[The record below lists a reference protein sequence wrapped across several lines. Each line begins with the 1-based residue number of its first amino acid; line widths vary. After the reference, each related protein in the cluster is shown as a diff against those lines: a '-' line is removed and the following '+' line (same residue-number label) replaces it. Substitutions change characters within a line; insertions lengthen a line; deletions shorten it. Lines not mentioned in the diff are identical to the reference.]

1 MTVLK
6 HSAALRRALISAGL
20 ALGLAAAPAQACG
33 PYRVALYPTPGL
45 TVQHADGR
53 LTGPEPDIVTAMAQR
68 SGCQL
73 RMQTAPLV
81 RIWPALA
88 AGEVDIVPAALATPE
103 RLRLADFIPM
113 VAARQQLLLRRSAHT
128 EGVDSA
134 TAFAAQAQLQ
144 LGWVT
149 GAAPAGPGAD
159 WLQGLR
165 LQRRITEAADKPALM
180 RAFEGGRFDAIT
192 VYAAELAHKEPEWW
206 RNFRLVDAFPGSERE
221 SGWALSL
228 QRVNPDDRARL
239 HAAAQSLHRDGS
251 IRRTLLAHFGPELA
265 STYKLP

>member
-6 HSAALRRALISAGL
+6 HSAALRRALIFSGL

-33 PYRVALYPTPGL
+33 PYRVVMYPTPGL

-53 LTGPEPDIVTAMAQR
+53 LTGPEPDIVMAMAQR

-103 RLRLADFIPM
+103 RLRLAEFIPI
-113 VAARQQLLLRRSAHT
+113 VTARQQLLLRRSVST

-134 TAFAAQAQLQ
+134 AAFSAQPQLQ

-149 GAAPAGPGAD
+149 GAVPGGPSAD
-159 WLQGLR
+159 WLQALR
-165 LQRRITEAADKPALM
+165 QQGRITEAADKPALM
-180 RAFEGGRFDAIT
+180 RAFKGGRFDAIA
-192 VYAAELAHKEPEWW
+192 VYPAELAHQEPAWW
-206 RNFRLVDAFPGSERE
+206 RDFRLVDAFPGSERE

-239 HAAAQSLHRDGS
+239 QAAAQSLHRDGS
-251 IRRTLLAHFGPELA
+251 IRRTLLEHLGPELA
-265 STYKLP
+265 ETYKLP